1 MLDFESLKKKLSK
14 PKTTRCTKMIVDPY
28 ARRSVKLS
36 DRDRMD
42 REREM
47 ARQRR
52 WVAMNDRKRKEN
64 IQAYRQALADA
75 EAEIQK
81 HEMVKKRFINL
92 KDKVLKFLVSRNLS
106 RTKHRIQQQKERER
120 LAAMDSFF
128 NPEDSDDDDPFSFG
142 FGDE

>member
-1 MLDFESLKKKLSK
+1 
-14 PKTTRCTKMIVDPY
+14 
-28 ARRSVKLS
+28 
-36 DRDRMD
+36 
-42 REREM
+42 
-47 ARQRR
+47 
-52 WVAMNDRKRKEN
+52 MNDRKRKEN

-106 RTKHRIQQQKERER
+106 RTKHRIQQEKERER

-128 NPEDSDDDDPFSFG
+128 HPEDSDDDDPFSY
-142 FGDE
+142 E

>member
-36 DRDRMD
+36 DRDRME

-52 WVAMNDRKRKEN
+52 WVAMNDLKRKEK
-64 IQAYRQALADA
+64 IQAYRQALADT

-81 HEMVKKRFINL
+81 HERVKQQFIYL
-92 KDKVLKFLVSRNLS
+92 KDKVLKFLVSRTLS
-106 RTKHRIQQQKERER
+106 RTKHRIQQEKERER

-128 NPEDSDDDDPFSFG
+128 HPEDSDDDDPFSY
-142 FGDE
+142 E

>member
-1 MLDFESLKKKLSK
+1 
-14 PKTTRCTKMIVDPY
+14 
-28 ARRSVKLS
+28 
-36 DRDRMD
+36 
-42 REREM
+42 
-47 ARQRR
+47 
-52 WVAMNDRKRKEN
+52 
-64 IQAYRQALADA
+64 
-75 EAEIQK
+75 
-81 HEMVKKRFINL
+81 MVKKRFINL